1 MPYQYNPQ
9 GALNGLFAP
18 AYIPG
23 NPESVAATTGWNAAR
38 APMTTPG
45 TTPGAPP
52 PAGPP
57 PATFNPVVG
66 NSALQAAMSRLPPN
80 VQARFGSRFG
90 MQPAAAPAAAGGSF
104 TFTEPTLPSAAAPVD
119 ARRNTIAQTLMNRPP
134 AAQPSPN
141 PLVNAGQSF
150 FNQVA
155 APFQNFASAA
165 TRLAMPNLASQPA
178 APSQTPMKRP
188 GYGV

>member
-1 MPYQYNPQ
+1 MPLPYNPQ

-23 NPESVAATTGWNAAR
+23 NPQSVAATTAWNAGR

-66 NSALQAAMSRLPPN
+66 NPGLQAALRRLPPN

-90 MQPAAAPAAAGGSF
+90 MQPAPAPAGGSF
-104 TFTEPTLPSAAAPVD
+104 TFTEPTAP
-119 ARRNTIAQTLMNRPP
+119 ANAMRNNIAQTLMNQPS

-155 APFQNFASAA
+155 APFQNFAGAA
-165 TRLAMPNLASQPA
+165 TRLAMPNLASQLPSAGQGATA
-178 APSQTPMKRP
+178 APQTLTQRR